1 MSPQTAP
8 QAGELARPP
17 QPEGL
22 IGLRGLWAMLRQ
34 RSPLAALELFHRE
47 LGDVFQFSNLPHF
60 NPYLLVGPE
69 ANRFVFITARDKLR
83 WRAEQDPIT
92 RLLRQGLLVID
103 GEQHDHLRQIMTP
116 AFHRRMLAGYVETM
130 WQYTDQISHTWPE
143 NVTIDMLDQIRRMAL
158 LILIGT
164 MFRTDFSPELERL
177 WPAVVRS
184 LRYISPGL
192 WLIWPSIPRPGY
204 AGYLAQIDDYLY
216 SLIRTRRTAG
226 EEQNEDLLG
235 LLVNSPELSDDL
247 IRDQL
252 YTMLIAG
259 HDTSTAL
266 LAWAMYLLG
275 RYDEVLARARAE
287 VDTVLGQ
294 DIPTLDDLNRLTY
307 LEQVINETMRL
318 YPPLHLGVRFA
329 ETDLEFKGYH
339 IPAGSRLLY
348 SPYLTHRHPD
358 YWPEPARFNPD
369 NFSAEQSSQRPAFAF
384 VPFGGGPRICLGAAF
399 AQVEA
404 KVILARILQTFD
416 LRLIGPKVHLHMGVT
431 LEPRPG
437 VMMQVQR
444 RTGRRE
450 SRW

>member
-1 MSPQTAP
+1 
-8 QAGELARPP
+8 
-17 QPEGL
+17 
-22 IGLRGLWAMLRQ
+22 
-34 RSPLAALELFHRE
+34 
-47 LGDVFQFSNLPHF
+47 
-60 NPYLLVGPE
+60 
-69 ANRFVFITARDKLR
+69 
-83 WRAEQDPIT
+83 
-92 RLLRQGLLVID
+92 
-103 GEQHDHLRQIMTP
+103 
-116 AFHRRMLAGYVETM
+116 
-130 WQYTDQISHTWPE
+130 
-143 NVTIDMLDQIRRMAL
+143 MAL

-164 MFRTDFSPELERL
+164 MFRTDFRPELERL
-177 WPAVVRS
+177 WPAVLRS
-184 LRYISPGL
+184 LSYISPGL
-192 WLIWPSIPRPGY
+192 WLFWPSIPRPGY
-204 AGYLAQIDDYLY
+204 VRAIKQIDDYLY
-216 SLIRTRRTAG
+216 SLIQARRTAG
-226 EEQNEDLLG
+226 EEPTGDLLG
-235 LLVNSPELSDDL
+235 LLVNTPNLSDGL

-266 LAWAMYLLG
+266 LAWAIYLLG
-275 RYDEVLARARAE
+275 RHEEVLARTRAE

-294 DIPTLDDLNRLTY
+294 DIPSLDTLGRLNY

-358 YWPEPARFNPD
+358 YWSEPDRFNPD
-369 NFSAEQSSQRPAFAF
+369 NFSPEQSRHRPAFTF

-416 LRLIGPKVHLHMGVT
+416 LTLTEPKVHLHMGVT

-437 VMMQVQR
+437 VMMKVQR
-444 RTGRRE
+444 RTD
-450 SRW
+450 RWIQQ